1 MIKKALCF
9 AVIAVMLAGCAK
21 PGLDIVSP
29 MDETTVVT
37 IGGED
42 LTTAVDDTEINTEAD
57 TENSTEGNTEPDTES
72 NTEPDTE
79 NNTESETETDTEPD
93 TEDNTEGSTEKP
105 SKEPEKETEKPSK
118 DPVKESVLVEDSLKS
133 LNSNEMKHTVNT
145 SSKYSSAYSNNE
157 KVAGRTALYFYHP
170 RKLVLDNS
178 SSKVAFWTSSNAN
191 VVRVYSDGIVEAM
204 SEGVADITA
213 YGADGK
219 AIQTF
224 YLYTTTSADSGD
236 VLKNTKKPD
245 SYWGIRYHE
254 AQEEINTIMDYAYW
268 LYKNDVYYADF
279 AEGSNPAPVYTEN
292 GFWMQP
298 ANADW
303 IFKNAGG
310 ICCTVASGG
319 VYALV
324 GDYEENGLIYL
335 SGPYG
340 HVISYFKENGQYIVV
355 DFTNN
360 ISGGNVEIIDN
371 YNGDAKRYMQDNIG
385 TGSTLKEA
393 FDAFVK
399 KMGEGNF
406 LMKNYIIYAINL
418 SGLDYYPA
426 ECNNWSSGKDF
437 FQGVNRLYVSEGTPY
452 EILYL
457 AKGVQFEIVPLKR
470 SDIPT
475 NMEVWQP
482 ATDVSS
488 TDTSML
494 LTAVPVLKANSKKTS
509 NSFKTDSTLT
519 GTAQN
524 ALLQVVKTTSATTS
538 SYSANISGRTKVVL
552 FQSKQLVLTDKTAK
566 IAFWYSSNSN
576 VIRVSSDGKIIPYSE
591 GIADVYA
598 FDSNGKTIQ
607 KFSFYVT
614 TAADKNPLGKTQ
626 NSYKNIYYEDTV
638 EKLSTITDY
647 VSWLYEN
654 GAYYDSDREPRGN
667 GYNWTHNNEACQWLQ
682 MANSNWMFKDYA
694 GICCNVAAGSLY
706 ALAGDYEEYGL
717 VFMSGYYGHVINYYK
732 ENGTYYVIDFTNVI
746 SGGIDISQY
755 DNSIENYVKSAVG
768 EGKTLK
774 EAFENICE
782 KNGGFYYENYIIY
795 GMNLSGLNYY
805 PAECNNWCNS
815 PVEDMLTRNNILF
828 VSKGTKIIPLYTH
841 EKAKFSWI
849 EVNTS
854 NIPATMQIVLSN
866 RMSS

>member
-9 AVIAVMLAGCAK
+9 ALVAALLSGCAK
-21 PGLDIVSP
+21 PGLDITSP
-29 MDETTVVT
+29 INDTTIVT
-37 IGGED
+37 IGDEET
-42 LTTAVDDTEINTEAD
+42 TTAIDETEAD
-57 TENSTEGNTEPDTES
+57 TESDTENDTEAES
-72 NTEPDTE
+72 EVATEPDTE
-79 NNTESETETDTEPD
+79 NNTEVDTEPD
-93 TEDNTEGSTEKP
+93 TESSTEGSTEKP
-105 SKEPEKETEKPSK
+105 TKEPEKETEKES
-118 DPVKESVLVEDSLKS
+118 VKEPELVEDSLKT
-133 LNSNEMKHTVNT
+133 LNSNELKHVVNT
-145 SSKYSSAYSNNE
+145 ASKYSSAYSNNE

-224 YLYTTTSADSGD
+224 YLYATTSADSGD
-236 VLKNTKKPD
+236 VLKSTQNVN
-245 SYWGIRYHE
+245 SYSNIRYHE
-254 AQEEINTIMDYAYW
+254 AQEKINTIMDYAYW
-268 LYKNDVYYADF
+268 LYKNDVYYAEF

-360 ISGGNVEIIDN
+360 ISGGTGEIIDN

-385 TGSTLKEA
+385 TGSTLKDA
-393 FDAFVK
+393 FNDFVK

-418 SGLDYYPA
+418 TGLDYYPA

-452 EILYL
+452 EVLYL
-457 AKGVQFEIVPLKR
+457 AQGVQFEIVSLKR

-494 LTAVPVLKANSKKTS
+494 LIEVPVLKANSKKTS
-509 NSFKTDSTLT
+509 ISYKIDSTLT

-524 ALLQVVKTTSATTS
+524 ALLQVIKTTSATTS
-538 SYSANISGRTKVVL
+538 SYSANISGRTQAIL

-566 IAFWYSSNSN
+566 IAFWYSSNPN

-598 FDSNGKTIQ
+598 FNSNGKVLQ

-614 TAADKNPLGKTQ
+614 TAADKNPLGATQ
-626 NSYKNIYYEDTV
+626 NSYKDIYYEDTV

-654 GAYYDSDREPRGN
+654 GAFYHSDREPKGN

-755 DNSIENYVKSAVG
+755 DNSIEKYVKSAVG

-795 GMNLSGLNYY
+795 GMDLSGLNYY

-815 PVEDMLTRNNILF
+815 PVEDMLKRNNILF
-828 VSKGTKIIPLYTH
+828 VSKRTEIIPIYTH

-849 EVNTS
+849 EVNTAD
-854 NIPATMQIVLSN
+854 IPKTMQIVLSN